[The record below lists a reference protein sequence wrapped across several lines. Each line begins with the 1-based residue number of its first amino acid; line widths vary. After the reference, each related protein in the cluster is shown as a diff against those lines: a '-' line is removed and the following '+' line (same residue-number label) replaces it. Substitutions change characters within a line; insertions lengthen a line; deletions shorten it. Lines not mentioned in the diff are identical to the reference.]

1 MDSRTQALRRERAAL
16 RTRYVAC
23 ACKRLRVFEMRASA
37 LRLEE
42 HKKRRGLQTAPLS
55 QSAAVNFLNDAS
67 RIESVTD
74 NNNADHNAGERS
86 VCERLV
92 AVFAR
97 KCCKYRA
104 NNYRNRTEDE
114 RSDLVSQRG
123 EVGA

>member
-1 MDSRTQALRRERAAL
+1 M
-16 RTRYVAC
+16 
-23 ACKRLRVFEMRASA
+23 
-37 LRLEE
+37 RLEE

-67 RIESVTD
+67 RIESVT
-74 NNNADHNAGERS
+74 DHNAGERS

-123 EVGA
+123 EVGT